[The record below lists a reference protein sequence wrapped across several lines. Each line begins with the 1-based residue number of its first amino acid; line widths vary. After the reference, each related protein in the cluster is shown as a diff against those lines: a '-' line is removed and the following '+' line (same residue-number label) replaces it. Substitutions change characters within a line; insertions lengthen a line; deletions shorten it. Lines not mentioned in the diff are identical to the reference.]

1 MSEPRLLLSVII
13 PCYNY
18 EAFVGE
24 AIEGVLRQ
32 KTPDVEIIVV
42 DDGSSDGSWDVIQ
55 RYSRDVTCI
64 RTENLGALSAYMTGF
79 ARSRGAF
86 IYFLDAD
93 DVLCP
98 GAIEIMRPHLR
109 PEVSKIQ
116 FMLQPIDRSGNPIG
130 EPFPKLDPSAD
141 SATLI
146 ELIAR
151 RGSYATP
158 PTSGNICRRDV
169 YEDVGDLSYER
180 SIDGVPYLLAPFLG
194 DVVTL
199 DQPLGRYRVHGSNA
213 SSFSA
218 MTSERIEYCIERF
231 INRLKHLKALL
242 AAKTV
247 PRELEVRTDYAYV
260 GQMKLMGSVARGE
273 RPPAGL
279 LVPYLR
285 SLKAEQTGAPRLF
298 QASFA
303 VLLWALP
310 ASLASKLMAFRVN
323 PSSLRWV
330 RTRMKALAVT
340 QRS

>member
-55 RYSRDVTCI
+55 RYSRDATCI

-79 ARSRGAF
+79 ARSKGAF

-98 GAIEIMRPHLR
+98 GAIETVRPHLR

-116 FMLQPIDRSGNPIG
+116 FMLQPIDRSGNAIG

-279 LVPYLR
+279 DRKSV
-285 SLKAEQTGAPRLF
+285 
-298 QASFA
+298 
-303 VLLWALP
+303 V
-310 ASLASKLMAFRVN
+310 
-323 PSSLRWV
+323 
-330 RTRMKALAVT
+330 
-340 QRS
+340 